1 MTNDL
6 LVKIDTLIE
15 MSKSTSNYDTLKAE
29 KTEIEEAIE
38 NKRKEIEDLK
48 ASMQDEKY
56 MKASDRIVDEN
67 IKVSLELKIK
77 KLETDYRK
85 LDRELK
91 KKIKEESDQ
100 HKTVK
105 DNQDKVVRLTKLIGT
120 LHDKM
125 SSITDKGVMEHY
137 ETSLVKDE
145 QKLEQAKQ
153 NVSESEE
160 EYRRISREL
169 TTLTERMDILKE
181 EIEGE
186 KDKLESTIENL
197 STNEAYID
205 KERKAEDERR
215 LVELEQKLEEHET
228 RKKEIEQDP
237 VMIGNIAKELYLK
250 DSFSECFQKLK
261 ILVEYIKTLPYMDI
275 TSSNEVEKVLKA
287 AESKAVAERDEF
299 ASIVESKKY
308 NGSDT
313 KIVEERQKYLNAKK
327 KELQSDLDITKN
339 RLKKMDTAKF
349 QELNSLLNIATS
361 VQESLK
367 KDLEEYR
374 RVIEQERE
382 NSTPKKVTT
391 LLAALQKKEEEL
403 MIVQEIIVSYENEIE
418 ELMMESKELET
429 EKVSFL
435 EKKIAKTEEDIREI
449 SKKVVV
455 SSKANDILAL
465 ESDKAKLK
473 ELNDAIKAI
482 TERRKFKKTPSEV
495 LDEIEMA
502 LGSFLEEEIVQEVK
516 EEPIIEDNFRIVEEI
531 ELPEEEIQE
540 EKEPEI
546 IEETFEIPEI
556 PEIEEKTK
564 EEEIAEVEPVLPVLE
579 PLPIVEIDEP
589 EELKEEED
597 FPQNERFKVI
607 EIENLE
613 ENMELPKEQIP
624 AEDFKDEDFIDFDA
638 IIGGDNE

>member
-125 SSITDKGVMEHY
+125 ASITDKGVMEHY

-197 STNEAYID
+197 STNETYID

-502 LGSFLEEEIVQEVK
+502 LGSFLEEEIVQEEK

-556 PEIEEKTK
+556 PEIEEKTE